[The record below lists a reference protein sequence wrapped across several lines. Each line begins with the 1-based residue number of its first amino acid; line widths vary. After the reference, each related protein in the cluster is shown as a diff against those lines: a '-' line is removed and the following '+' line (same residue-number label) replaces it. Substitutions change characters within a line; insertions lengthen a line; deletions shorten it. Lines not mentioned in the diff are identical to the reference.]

1 MDHIK
6 QVNKGLENK
15 IIELQQKI
23 EDMVRYNQNMLY
35 FRIGFITPPL
45 FVSNSRKNGHKNYT
59 NSVRKMELPT
69 SL

>member
-23 EDMVRYNQNMLY
+23 EDMVRSNHNMLY

-45 FVSNSRKNGHKNYT
+45 FVSNSRKMVIKNYT
-59 NSVRKMELPT
+59 NSARKMKLPT
-69 SL
+69 SF